1 MAAVVEKLLL
11 GSITS
16 LITTGFNSLANNALA
31 ISSAYDNT
39 IGAGGGDGYTL
50 CDLELVVTFGTNPT
64 ANTGVSIWFLASQD
78 GTNYEDGGTS
88 TTPARAPDCVIPV
101 AVSTSAQRI
110 IVRTLLPWGLL
121 KVLAKNDGTGQAFA
135 SSANTLKIRSV
146 TREAV

>member
-1 MAAVVEKLLL
+1 MAAVVEKFLL
-11 GSITS
+11 GSQTS
-16 LITTGFNSLANNALA
+16 LITTGFNSLANNSLA
-31 ISSAYDNT
+31 ISPAFDNT
-39 IGAGGGDGYTL
+39 IGQTGDGYTL

-64 ANTGVSIWFLASQD
+64 ANTGVSIWFLSTQD

-121 KVLAKNDGTGQAFA
+121 KALAKNDGTGQAFA
-135 SSANTLKIRSV
+135 SSGNTLKIRPV